1 MKTPDQRL
9 EQAIESLRTEK
20 TSISLEDIQARQ
32 SSAGTSR
39 DSQDTSIPFFSQF
52 SLGTK
57 IMTLTALGLSTAL
70 IGYLSLSPAPA
81 PNPSPSLA
89 PQPTA
94 QTQSLQSSSM
104 NNHDDTPQASSAA
117 SQLST
122 KDATKTLQTEQTQS
136 TETSTASNKE
146 LGHRLPIELKGQF
159 LALKADALSKLGI
172 VTTVSEVSTF
182 QHKNPTTVNEMFY
195 SLKGGVGFRRHTDTI
210 ATDFVETKFT
220 PDIVTDLNGIL
231 RSFTAPVPLR
241 PSTSMNPIIQKIL
254 DKMSAE
260 ADEKGL
266 RFLVDYRPLKDST
279 LPMEKRVSADRDK
292 NWIVAH
298 VQLSSEENERM
309 SKESQAKV
317 TERFRNNNM
326 IGLRIVLVHHG
337 DIDSGFIFW
346 YSPSKE
352 LLAALPDYYRTK
364 IEVELGLRDESEQFT
379 AGCTYTIS
387 CLSSNGAITNT
398 GIQPNPT
405 KSNARIL
412 LSLSAERQIKAELY
426 NMNGQFVRTLVAER
440 TLSAGQSDLQVDL
453 RGVEPGMYLLVMQSD
468 KGEKVVQ
475 RLIRTNDN

>member
-9 EQAIESLRTEK
+9 EQALESLRAEK

-70 IGYLSLSPAPA
+70 IGYLSLSPTPA
-81 PNPSPSLA
+81 LNPSPSPA
-89 PQPTA
+89 PQSTA
-94 QTQSLQSSSM
+94 QTQTLQSSSL
-104 NNHDDTPQASSAA
+104 NNHDDSPQASSAA

-136 TETSTASNKE
+136 NEPSTTSNDNV
-146 LGHRLPIELKGQF
+146 GHRLPIELKGQY
-159 LALKADALSKLGI
+159 LSLKANALAQLGI
-172 VTTVSEVSTF
+172 ATHGGEVSFYDHLSAT
-182 QHKNPTTVNEMFY
+182 KVRESFY
-195 SLKGGVGFRRHTDTI
+195 SITTGLGFTLHVDTV
-210 ATDFVETKFT
+210 ADHFPTSTVRPT
-220 PDIVTDLNGIL
+220 IVTDLNGIL
-231 RSFTAPVPLR
+231 RAYSDPD
-241 PSTSMNPIIQKIL
+241 K
-254 DKMSAE
+254 KMSSGLNPVLQAMIDELGRE
-260 ADEKGL
+260 ADVSGKQLLIAYPRLEDPK
-266 RFLVDYRPLKDST
+266 
-279 LPMEKRVSADRDK
+279 LPMEKRITVTRDE
-292 NWIVAH
+292 NMIIARVM
-298 VQLSSEENERM
+298 LSSEENEAM
-309 SKESQAKV
+309 AKKDHDKV
-317 TERFRNNNM
+317 TENFRNDNL
-326 IGLRIVLVHHG
+326 IGVRIVLVHHENN
-337 DIDSGFIFW
+337 DSGFIFW

-352 LLAALPDYYRTK
+352 FLAALPDYYRTK
-364 IEVELGLRDESEQFT
+364 LEVELGLRKESDQFT
-379 AGCTYTIS
+379 AGCTYTVS

-412 LSLSAERQIKAELY
+412 LNLSAERQIKAELY

-440 TLSAGQSDLQVDL
+440 TLAAGQSDLHVDL
-453 RGVEPGMYLLVMQSD
+453 RGVEPGIYLLVMQTD